1 MSEIDVIKERIKAA
15 MESQGTYSEDL
26 DLCIDLCAGSYQ
38 AFKIALND
46 ITKKKKAYVVELSR
60 EGNKKLVAHPSF
72 KILFDSLEVTRKA
85 LGELGLTLKTLA
97 ATEDDEVGELIEDV
111 ENAANDG
118 E

>member
-1 MSEIDVIKERIKAA
+1 MSEIDIIKAKIKKA
-15 MESQGTYSEDL
+15 MESQGTYSDDL
-26 DLCIDLCAGSYQ
+26 DLCIYLCAGSYQ

-46 ITKKKKAYVVELSR
+46 IAKKKKAYVVELSR

-85 LGELGLTLKTLA
+85 LRELGLTLQTLS
-97 ATEDDEVGELIEDV
+97 ATEDDEVGKLIEDV
-111 ENAANDG
+111 ENAAHDG